1 MSFLDPVLIGAFI
14 GCQLL
19 YCLCFLVD
27 FFLVTRPVNWV
38 RMRDAEGLP
47 RERLP
52 KIVLLYPV
60 LRELEATMRTTFH
73 ALARMD
79 YPRDRFVVIAIPNAD
94 DDFTLASLQRLQGE
108 FPFLQ
113 IMPVPPTSHASWQ
126 VVWQAWDRNPK
137 AYWWHQGRRAGE
149 RALPPKKTRQL
160 IYAFY
165 HLAQGVKGD
174 WLLNYIDA
182 DSAPPADHF
191 MAAAAGMQ
199 RYDVLQ
205 ATNVAGNLLQTMAST
220 WHAQDH
226 MAWDGWKYPHLSADG
241 KQPYWVLGKGLF
253 YRASDL
259 VEVGGF
265 NPWLTI
271 EDPEVGM
278 RLWANGKRIGI
289 IENPLIEEV
298 PTTLRDGITQ
308 RKRWVC
314 GFFQSLGAPLKI
326 MGMSFRQR
334 MLARLNFLP
343 CLSLS
348 INALGVPLGIWAL
361 VRWLE
366 GTSPLPLWVHMLCIW
381 NCVAYVATMGAIY
394 RSTWKRTALVLHRT
408 RDRLRYM
415 WRINPVYLWFFW
427 MVWLIPLTIGFYM
440 YLRDRGQVWERTRK
454 IDANHALVREKVAA
468 SGDLKRAA

>member
-1 MSFLDPVLIGAFI
+1 MDLLTALLVGAFI

-19 YCLCFLVD
+19 YFLVFLVD
-27 FFLVTRPVNWV
+27 FYLITRPVNRV
-38 RMRDAEGLP
+38 DMRDAEGLP
-47 RERLP
+47 HERLP
-52 KIVLLYPV
+52 NIVLLYPV

-94 DDFTLASLQRLQGE
+94 DEFTLASLHRLQND

-113 IMPVPPTSHASWQ
+113 IMPVPPTSHPSWQ
-126 VVWQAWDRNPK
+126 VVWDAWEKNPK
-137 AYWWHQGRRAGE
+137 AYWWHSGRRAGE

-165 HLAQGVKGD
+165 HLAKGVKGD

-182 DSAPPADHF
+182 DSAPPPDHF
-191 MAAAAGMQ
+191 KAAAAGMQ

-259 VEVGGF
+259 MEVGGF
-265 NPWLTI
+265 HPWLTI

-348 INALGVPLGIWAL
+348 INALGVPLGVWAL
-361 VRWLE
+361 VVWIQ
-366 GTSPLPLWVHMLCIW
+366 GTSPLPQWVHLLCIW
-381 NCVAYVATMGAIY
+381 NCVAYVATMSAIY
-394 RSTWKRTALVLHRT
+394 RSTWKRTALVLGRT

-415 WRINPVYLWFFW
+415 WRINPIYLWFFW
-427 MVWLIPLTIGFYM
+427 LVWLIPLAIGFHM

-454 IDANHALVREKVAA
+454 IDANHVLVREKVA
-468 SGDLKRAA
+468 SNDLQRAA